1 VLDVGIGASRTWG
14 PWELR
19 AGYKLTQWF
28 NVLQRR
34 DFADDLH
41 SGKSVV
47 RSSDLMLD
55 GFFVGLGLG
64 R

>member
-1 VLDVGIGASRTWG
+1 M
-14 PWELR
+14 R
-19 AGYKLTQWF
+19 AGYKLSHWF

-41 SGKSVV
+41 AGKAVT

-55 GFFVGLGLG
+55 GFFVGLELG